1 MRTSNKPCSIRKSS
15 ILISNLS
22 PMACELPDIP
32 YCENCQTKFISKCPK
47 NRKKSVKKLNI
58 RTKTY
63 REPFLKPELRYN
75 FTCPLFE
82 VDYNLYEFFALSL
95 VNNYDFQNCSFLF
108 WTLILPS
115 RCWTQVLTGRQQFF
129 SCVELDIS
137 RFFWSWFFKIRLF
150 IRFLPED
157 R

>member
-1 MRTSNKPCSIRKSS
+1 
-15 ILISNLS
+15 
-22 PMACELPDIP
+22 MACELPDIP

-82 VDYNLYEFFALSL
+82 VDYNLYEFLPFLWLIITIFRIAASFSELWSYHLDVEHKSWRADNSFSHVLS
-95 VNNYDFQNCSFLF
+95 
-108 WTLILPS
+108 
-115 RCWTQVLTGRQQFF
+115 
-129 SCVELDIS
+129 
-137 RFFWSWFFKIRLF
+137 
-150 IRFLPED
+150 
-157 R
+157 